1 MSNVLFAIGLA
12 RLAVATGPLSLIT
25 SWVIL
30 GAAMSCE
37 LYEAAFSALARIY
50 GKEARS
56 SITGIALIAGF
67 ASTVGW
73 PLTAFL
79 EISFGWRA
87 ACFTWAAVHVLIC
100 LPLNVLLPRE
110 RHSSPAPVEP
120 VDTSTERRNN
130 WMMIAL
136 AFVFAGTLFGSA
148 WMAAHLPRVL
158 QDAGATLP
166 AAIAAAALVG
176 PAQVAAR
183 LVEFSLM
190 SRVHPLTSAQ
200 VAAHAE
206 LVL

>member
-12 RLAVATGPLSLIT
+12 SLAVATGPLSLIT

-136 AFVFAGTLFGSA
+136 AFVFAGRCSA
-148 WMAAHLPRVL
+148 ARRWLLICRGCSRM
-158 QDAGATLP
+158 
-166 AAIAAAALVG
+166 
-176 PAQVAAR
+176 PAQLFRPPLR
-183 LVEFSLM
+183 LPPWSAPRRSPPDLWS
-190 SRVHPLTSAQ
+190 SR
-200 VAAHAE
+200 
-206 LVL
+206 